1 MAVNRKVVAD
11 TFLPNPATGEQVLLK
26 EGNICVIST
35 NAIHFNPEIW
45 GQDAHAFD
53 PRRFLVPIKSESN
66 SGTEIKEKY
75 PDPAR
80 PTLPAKLDRG
90 AFRPFGGGNN
100 LCPGRHFAQTEILA
114 FTALLVAGF
123 EISAA
128 DGGPY
133 VPPEFEKGS
142 MHTATLKPEGD
153 VRVRIRRREGFDSV
167 EWEFEL

>member
-1 MAVNRKVVAD
+1 M
-11 TFLPNPATGEQVLLK
+11 
-26 EGNICVIST
+26 CVIST
-35 NAIHFNPEIW
+35 NAIHFNPDIW
-45 GQDAHAFD
+45 GPDAHAFD
-53 PRRFLVPIKSESN
+53 PRRFLVPAKSKSN
-66 SGTEIKEKY
+66 SSTSTPTATESKDKY

-123 EISAA
+123 ELSAA

-133 VPPEFEKGS
+133 VPPPFEKGS
-142 MHTATLKPEGD
+142 MLTATLKPETD
-153 VRVRIRRREGFDSV
+153 VQVQIRRREGYEGV

>member
-1 MAVNRKVVAD
+1 M
-11 TFLPNPATGEQVLLK
+11 
-26 EGNICVIST
+26 CVIST
-35 NAIHFNPEIW
+35 NAIHFNPDIW
-45 GQDAHAFD
+45 GPDAHAFN
-53 PRRFLVPIKSESN
+53 PRRFLLPAKSDGTSTPPTATAES
-66 SGTEIKEKY
+66 KENY

-80 PTLPAKLDRG
+80 PTLPAKLERG

-123 EISAA
+123 EITAA

-142 MHTATLKPEGD
+142 MLTATLKPETD
-153 VRVRIRRREGFDSV
+153 VQVRIRRREGHEEV
-167 EWEFEL
+167 GWEFEL